1 MALNIPGAGAESDD
15 LTDISEIYFK
25 MLQEKKKNTEGYRKQ
40 DWQNADKQE
49 CAMRRQGGHYMVLS
63 VFLWFEIF
71 HNKKL
76 ISKDLSDE
84 QNIKNTTTESNF
96 LDFLLPLWHKCT
108 LSKLL
113 MFPNNLKCLDISGF
127 PKIKIQYPYPLIP

>member
-1 MALNIPGAGAESDD
+1 
-15 LTDISEIYFK
+15 
-25 MLQEKKKNTEGYRKQ
+25 
-40 DWQNADKQE
+40 
-49 CAMRRQGGHYMVLS
+49 MRRQGGHYMVLS

-84 QNIKNTTTESNF
+84 QNIKNTTTESDF
-96 LDFLLPLWHKCT
+96 LDFLLPFWHKCT